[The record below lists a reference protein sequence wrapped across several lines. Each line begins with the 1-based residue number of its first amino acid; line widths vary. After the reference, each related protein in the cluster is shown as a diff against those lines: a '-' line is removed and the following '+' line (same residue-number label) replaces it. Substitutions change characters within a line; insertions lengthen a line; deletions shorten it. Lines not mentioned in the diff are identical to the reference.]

1 MVPRTLS
8 GNLAACLFTHLK
20 GCLMTKPQTWTFA
33 TSANNPDCP
42 QHIRE
47 HVFSGTWTVCPPATN
62 PEFAAYLRSSARRS
76 QLNRSSSSRAHAA
89 RSPFFKRGEG
99 CI

>member
-1 MVPRTLS
+1 
-8 GNLAACLFTHLK
+8 
-20 GCLMTKPQTWTFA
+20 MTTPQTWTPA
-33 TSANNPDCP
+33 SSANNPDCP

-47 HVFSGTWTVCPPATN
+47 HVFSGTWTVCPPSAN
-62 PEFAAYLRSSARRS
+62 PEFAAYLRQEARRT
-76 QLNRSSSSRAHAA
+76 QLNRSGGSFTKRA